1 MTNFPPGPGLSSHNK
16 ENVMRQLSRPA
27 IRIVAAAAL
36 AGLAGCVG
44 APAPG
49 PVAYTPGYAPNPVY
63 GQPGYSAGTGY
74 APQSAP
80 VQQVAYGVSCFAG
93 VYTCQLPQQLP
104 VGTQCSCP
112 GLGAPSFG
120 NVR

>member
-1 MTNFPPGPGLSSHNK
+1 MYRTARFL
-16 ENVMRQLSRPA
+16 
-27 IRIVAAAAL
+27 VAASAL

-49 PVAYTPGYAPNPVY
+49 PVAYTPPVTNPAY
-63 GQPGYSAGTGY
+63 LTPGYSQGQAY
-74 APQSAP
+74 APPNAP
-80 VQQVAYGVSCFAG
+80 VQQVAYGVSCYAG
-93 VYTCQLPQQLP
+93 IYTCQLPQQLP

>member
-1 MTNFPPGPGLSSHNK
+1 
-16 ENVMRQLSRPA
+16 MRHLARAIMRPTV
-27 IRIVAAAAL
+27 VATL
-36 AGLAGCVG
+36 FGLAGCVG

-49 PVAYTPGYAPNPVY
+49 PAAYAPVTNPAYVTPGYS
-63 GQPGYSAGTGY
+63 QGTGY
-74 APQSAP
+74 APPGAVP
-80 VQQVAYGVSCFAG
+80 VQAVAYGVTCYAG
-93 VYTCQLPQQLP
+93 VYTCQLPSQLP